1 MSLPIMDLV
10 ITIGFGEFGKFYLL
24 KLELC
29 SLLSRQCTLGCKLTV
44 NRTFS
49 LHTHTLVSSDWGS
62 SPRTLL
68 RCTLYDVQFIN
79 FLIHMLDKPYSYIRC
94 TDKRLSTVYSVV
106 VEIYKDLNEYY
117 SNKMLYGV
125 FVYDRLLDVYIDA
138 Q

>member
-1 MSLPIMDLV
+1 
-10 ITIGFGEFGKFYLL
+10 
-24 KLELC
+24 
-29 SLLSRQCTLGCKLTV
+29 
-44 NRTFS
+44 
-49 LHTHTLVSSDWGS
+49 
-62 SPRTLL
+62 
-68 RCTLYDVQFIN
+68 
-79 FLIHMLDKPYSYIRC
+79 MLDKPYSYIRC